1 MGLDPSTNS
10 NTLLWIVCGIS
21 ILFMVAIFEIF
32 FTEEKLSSK
41 IFKLKGKWH
50 WEIQKS
56 LVDAPWNDKREMYNE
71 KKSMNWNALWLI
83 HCKMICGCEIQ
94 KWNKIQLPVYYWEL
108 GLSLFPS

>member
-1 MGLDPSTNS
+1 MGLNPSTNS

-32 FTEEKLSSK
+32 FNEEKLSSK

-71 KKSMNWNALWLI
+71 IKWMNWNDWFTV
-83 HCKMICGCEIQ
+83 
-94 KWNKIQLPVYYWEL
+94 KWFVGVKFKNETEIQLPVYHWEL